1 GSRAS
6 IPRATSATTVLTS
19 PGIGTPGGIR
29 TPDPQ
34 TGTSA
39 ALSDSYG
46 RRCSKPKC
54 RGAGAALN
62 RAPHY
67 RNPYPNGMLD
77 GMTTEQIAVRLPGEL
92 LAQLDELVARGV
104 FESRASAVRAGIEA
118 ITAADRR
125 RVIDRAL
132 LDGYRRI
139 PPTQPDEVAAVA
151 SLREAIAEEPW

>member
-1 GSRAS
+1 
-6 IPRATSATTVLTS
+6 
-19 PGIGTPGGIR
+19 
-29 TPDPQ
+29 
-34 TGTSA
+34 
-39 ALSDSYG
+39 
-46 RRCSKPKC
+46 
-54 RGAGAALN
+54 
-62 RAPHY
+62 
-67 RNPYPNGMLD
+67 MLD
-77 GMTTEQIAVRLPGEL
+77 GMRTEQIAVRLPGEL

-139 PPTQPDEVAAVA
+139 PPTQADEVAAVA

>member
-1 GSRAS
+1 
-6 IPRATSATTVLTS
+6 
-19 PGIGTPGGIR
+19 
-29 TPDPQ
+29 
-34 TGTSA
+34 
-39 ALSDSYG
+39 
-46 RRCSKPKC
+46 
-54 RGAGAALN
+54 
-62 RAPHY
+62 
-67 RNPYPNGMLD
+67 
-77 GMTTEQIAVRLPGEL
+77 MTTEQIAVRLPGEL